1 MPFFLIFLYF
11 LTSNKFSLIEI
22 SYLILFKEVALL
34 ILRLNLLKKI
44 IKNVSQYY
52 IYITLFLST
61 LYISIYFEN
70 LLFFILILLIIINF
84 IKND

>member
-44 IKNVSQYY
+44 IKNVVQLLHLYNIIFIHSLH
-52 IYITLFLST
+52 IYIF
-61 LYISIYFEN
+61 
-70 LLFFILILLIIINF
+70 
-84 IKND
+84 